1 MAAVVEGVSRDFNLG
16 RILGTVAAMGEG
28 VSILG
33 GMVAMMGEGVS
44 GDITFR

>member
-33 GMVAMMGEGVS
+33 TVAAMGEGVS